1 MKNLFLYPCKLNAL
15 FLCDFVLANFSNREE
30 TLANSCY
37 GFIYKYSSSS
47 TGIAV

>member
-1 MKNLFLYPCKLNAL
+1 MEKFVKNLFLYPCNAL
-15 FLCDFVLANFSNREE
+15 FLSNFVLANFSNREE

-37 GFIYKYSSSS
+37 SSSS